1 MVRAHLLEKEDD
13 PNLHIQVIEEAMDNL
28 HRYFFIMPTL
38 ARFELET
45 HQRIERGEG
54 LNADAMIELLA
65 DLISEGYGSEMH
77 LDRQRDGIM
86 WATFSHL
93 YRDYYVYQYT
103 TGISGAHALANGIL
117 AGKDNA
123 VSAYLEFL
131 KAGSSGYPLEILK
144 RAGVDLT
151 TPQPVE
157 ETFGVLAG
165 LVDKLEDLVG

>member
-1 MVRAHLLEKEDD
+1 MVRAHLLERETD
-13 PNLHIQVIEEAMDNL
+13 PNLRIQVIEEAMDNL

-54 LNADAMIELLA
+54 LNADTMIEIMA
-65 DLISEGYGSEMH
+65 DLLSEGYGNEMH

-86 WATFSHL
+86 WTTFSHL
-93 YRDYYVYQYT
+93 YRDYYVYQYA

-117 AGKDNA
+117 AGKRDAEN
-123 VSAYLEFL
+123 AYLEFL
-131 KAGSSGYPLEILK
+131 KAGSSDYPLDILQ

-151 TPQPVE
+151 TPQAVE
-157 ETFGVLAG
+157 ETFDVLAG
-165 LVDKLEDLVG
+165 LVDKLENLVG